1 MWMGRVSWEERVSSD
16 VARRM
21 EKSAPKGRESLAH
34 FKTRLRKTAL
44 STKPSVVERMILAMR
59 GRAQA
64 IWEAGGG
71 DIKRD

>member
-1 MWMGRVSWEERVSSD
+1 MPNSRDLECKRQGLQLRI
-16 VARRM
+16 
-21 EKSAPKGRESLAH
+21 